1 MGSYNKII
9 TIYYFITYALLM
21 QLGYGDSGNPSL
33 TLQDN
38 DSIQQ
43 IQCQTSISQPC
54 LVTFTPSSDFHGA
67 VELNFQTIAESLGT
81 STSTYSQQIQL
92 QYCMNNSSVCD
103 FGAFQMGLRS
113 QSIQGVF
120 SQNTQYTFI
129 LQAQS
134 NDPLNLVFNF
144 SISKGQ
150 RCISNNC
157 SGNGACIVSNKVK
170 QCSCNQGYGAKNCQA
185 QVQTIAPNV
194 FLDINV
200 SGSSQKIIQ
209 FTSSNPIQQA
219 LLNNQYNL
227 IIQNQNNQRFNIY
240 ILDGNS
246 QTSSGIFSQEYS
258 SNSNDSLNL
267 NQIFSS
273 SNTLQ
278 NFLLILI
285 INNESNI
292 SQSIKVQLQIQQSSQ
307 NQSSS
312 DSYFIY
318 FLIGMVGLIMLIII
332 LGFIYFLF
340 KRRLIRERAQNNIQI
355 LAQALICPSESKE
368 TDNSEKFMKL
378 YNQAIPSHKMQAST
392 LENLI
397 KQNKEKHDSNN
408 KGDAQL
414 PYQSEGGNS
423 NQIICSI
430 CLQAIQENDKYRETI
445 CKHLFHQ
452 ECLDVWIQKQRNC
465 PMCRSNHKIIDL
477 QKYLKENKRCSITE
491 THQINGHGV
500 VFEMQENTSPNQ
512 RNSSSPFGFIPILPF
527 SLTRQQQS
535 GSVCQNMQEL
545 ASPKKASYSP
555 PKPIR
560 PSFQLQQQQMN
571 DSSNVQ
577 ITIPDNTND
586 LTNLQ
591 LPQASLNESSI
602 NQFTLNN
609 QLLNNSLAGKKS
621 KDEEQ
626 NNTLTKLIDIL
637 NNNSSILNYI
647 SKNPQNNNNNNQQ
660 QLKPIAEEEQQH
672 NSAYS
677 SYIRQSNYNIFTDN
691 NQARQ
696 ETDLE
701 RGKVGT
707 QNTIQQ
713 EMTSQAT
720 ENYYHRQSIAS
731 SKKLNYN
738 FQIQPQVQAQF
749 MKAQIFTS
757 QLNNSNL
764 YKNRVIL

>member
-1 MGSYNKII
+1 MGSYYKIMP
-9 TIYYFITYALLM
+9 IYLVIACAILM
-21 QLGYGDSGNPSL
+21 QFSFADSINTTL

-38 DSIQQ
+38 DAIQQ
-43 IQCQTSISQPC
+43 IQCLSSISQPC
-54 LVTFTPSSDFHGA
+54 LVTFTPSSDFQGV
-67 VELNFQTIAESLGT
+67 VELSFQTLAESQGLTT
-81 STSTYSQQIQL
+81 STQLQYIQL
-92 QYCMNNSSVCD
+92 QYCLNNSSVCD

-113 QSIQGVF
+113 QSIQGTF
-120 SQNTQYTFI
+120 TQNTQYTFI

-144 SISKGQ
+144 SITRGQ
-150 RCISNNC
+150 KCISNNC
-157 SGNGACIVSNKVK
+157 SGNGACITSNKIK

-185 QVQTIAPNV
+185 QVQTIVPNV
-194 FLDINV
+194 NVDINIQ
-200 SGSSQKIIQ
+200 SSSQKIIQ

-246 QTSSGIFSQEYS
+246 QTSSGIYSQEYS
-258 SNSNDSLNL
+258 SNANDSLNL

-273 SNTLQ
+273 SNTPQ

-285 INNESNI
+285 ISNETSN
-292 SQSIKVQLQIQQSSQ
+292 SQQIKIQLQIQQSNQ

-340 KRRLIRERAQNNIQI
+340 KRRMIRERAQNNIQM
-355 LAQALICPSESKE
+355 LAQALMYPTESKE
-368 TDNSEKFMKL
+368 TENSEKFMKI
-378 YNQAIPSHKMQAST
+378 YNQAIPSHKMLAST
-392 LENLI
+392 LEELI
-397 KQNKEKHDSNN
+397 KKNKEKHDSNN
-408 KGDAQL
+408 KGDAQN

-423 NQIICSI
+423 NQIVCSI

-465 PMCRSNHKIIDL
+465 PMCRSNHKITDL
-477 QKYLKENKRCSITE
+477 QKFIKENKRCSITE
-491 THQINGHGV
+491 THKINGQGI
-500 VFEMQENTSPNQ
+500 VFEMQENTSPNSK
-512 RNSSSPFGFIPILPF
+512 NSSSPFGFIPILPF

-535 GSVCQNMQEL
+535 GSVCQNIQEL

-555 PKPIR
+555 PKPLR
-560 PSFQLQQQQMN
+560 PSFQLQQQIMN

-609 QLLNNSLAGKKS
+609 QLLNNSLTGKRS
-621 KDEEQ
+621 KEEEQ
-626 NNTLTKLIDIL
+626 NNTLTKLVDIL

-647 SKNPQNNNNNNQQ
+647 SKNPQNNNNNNN
-660 QLKPIAEEEQQH
+660 QLKPIVEEDQQH

-677 SYIRQSNYNIFTDN
+677 SCIRQSSYNIFTDN

-707 QNTIQQ
+707 LNSIQQ
-713 EMTSQAT
+713 ELTSQAT
-720 ENYYHRQSIAS
+720 ENYNRRQSTAS
-731 SKKLNYN
+731 SKKLSYN

-757 QLNNSNL
+757 QMNNSSI